1 MTELSNG
8 DLRTDIEKHQS
19 ADEVDISIDEYNNTE
34 EFTWVIDVND
44 DGYFYYNKVDRDND
58 YEILKDL
65 FPDFIDM
72 GMM

>member
-8 DLRTDIEKHQS
+8 DLRFDIEKHQS
-19 ADEVDISIDEYNNTE
+19 ADEVDISIDEYSNTE
-34 EFTWVIDVND
+34 EFTWVIDVNE